1 MWTKIPSGRLWL
13 DYKFTD
19 PGVLFKSTNG
29 FSFADPPAGQGQN
42 SPQLPVSFPLND
54 LQNQGNGMHVQQA
67 KNRQAHSQLQRL
79 CVLKPGEFKRPC
91 PCDKTALPEPPTHR
105 ENVSSTSKPQ
115 ISWLFKANRTASH
128 QAHVCEFLLRQAI
141 RFASLLL
148 HRACLGLHTRS
159 HTL

>member
-1 MWTKIPSGRLWL
+1 
-13 DYKFTD
+13 
-19 PGVLFKSTNG
+19 
-29 FSFADPPAGQGQN
+29 
-42 SPQLPVSFPLND
+42 
-54 LQNQGNGMHVQQA
+54 MHVQQA

-128 QAHVCEFLLRQAI
+128 QAHVCEFLLEQWLINSAAAGDPI
-141 RFASLLL
+141 RFTTASSRMPGTS
-148 HRACLGLHTRS
+148 HEATHFIKSSRQGLPLPYQRLVPKHKSGSKRNFRDHLTKANLAS
-159 HTL
+159 A